1 MMKFTLAPAYVKP
14 LAQTFGLAMRRVVEP
29 ETIREVCIYRPVDR
43 SLSPPADGFAE
54 FLGVSLKAWDRET
67 QGAAGQK

>member
-1 MMKFTLAPAYVKP
+1 
-14 LAQTFGLAMRRVVEP
+14 MRRVVEP